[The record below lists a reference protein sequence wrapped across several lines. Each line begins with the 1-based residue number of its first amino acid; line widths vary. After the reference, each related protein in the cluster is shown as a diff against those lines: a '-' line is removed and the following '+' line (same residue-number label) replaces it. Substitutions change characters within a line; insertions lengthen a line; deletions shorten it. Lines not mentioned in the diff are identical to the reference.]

1 MFEAFDRKGELR
13 AIAGGGRVIWGVVS
27 DHLFGGERKVVLII
41 IGIITTVTTLAMA
54 GLTVNTPKW
63 MLWVTIGLI
72 GLSVLGRHGV
82 SIIFVAELAGKEM
95 AGTASGVFATIAYMG
110 IIIGPPAFGHIVD
123 TTGSYGAAWLVFGI
137 ASALAT
143 GILYMIQSE

>member
-1 MFEAFDRKGELR
+1 MST
-13 AIAGGGRVIWGVVS
+13 I
-27 DHLFGGERKVVLII
+27 VLII

-63 MLWVTIGLI
+63 LLWLTIGLI

-82 SIIFVAELAGKEM
+82 SIIFVAELAGKEL

-110 IIIGPPAFGHIVD
+110 ILIGPPVFGHIVD
-123 TTGSYGAAWLVFGI
+123 TTGSYSKAWLVFGI

-143 GILYMIQSE
+143 VILFRIRTKELP